1 MTRSTFTAVHS
12 PAADA
17 VRVRRLTDHRVH
29 RRPTTR
35 PARSGTS
42 VLPRAASP
50 TASPSSV
57 ASPGPALADSVIAP
71 PPTRPAAWPPPG
83 QPELRRLLV
92 AVLEVL
98 DGRRPIVQLEP
109 LLSPSDHR
117 DLLRQLR
124 KPGQGPRRLCTLRVQ
139 QPDDDAIELCATV
152 ADGNRL
158 RALVGRLETHQDR
171 WRFTL
176 LRFL

>member
-1 MTRSTFTAVHS
+1 M
-12 PAADA
+12 
-17 VRVRRLTDHRVH
+17 
-29 RRPTTR
+29 
-35 PARSGTS
+35 S
-42 VLPRAASP
+42 VLPRPATGRTDVPNSAA
-50 TASPSSV
+50 TLRSV
-57 ASPGPALADSVIAP
+57 LADSAIAS

-83 QPELRRLLV
+83 QLELGRLLI

-98 DGRRPIVQLEP
+98 DGRRPIPQLEP

-139 QPDDDAIELCATV
+139 QPDHNAIELCATV

-158 RALVGRLETHQDR
+158 RALVGRLETHQEDR
-171 WRFTL
+171 WRFSL